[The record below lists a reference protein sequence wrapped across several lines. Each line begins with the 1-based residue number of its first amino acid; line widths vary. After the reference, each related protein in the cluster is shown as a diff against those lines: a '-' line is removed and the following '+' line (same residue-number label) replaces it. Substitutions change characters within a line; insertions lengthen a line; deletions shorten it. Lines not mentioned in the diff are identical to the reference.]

1 MMYPFMTLDDGTEV
15 VHSDVYI
22 ENDIEKVKVYFE
34 KPIEGDFESAYC
46 YLPEYKW
53 GKITGFTESDIS
65 RFREY
70 LGSVAHIIIELA
82 RQGGFENA
90 ASF

>member
-1 MMYPFMTLDDGTEV
+1 MAKQVLRKKNSGGGF
-15 VHSDVYI
+15 
-22 ENDIEKVKVYFE
+22 K
-34 KPIEGDFESAYC
+34 SAFC
-46 YLPEYKW
+46 YLPEYRW
-53 GKITGFTESDIS
+53 EEIIGFNESDIS

-70 LGSVAHIIIELA
+70 LGTVAHIIIELA

>member
-15 VHSDVYI
+15 VHSEAYV
-22 ENDIEKVKVYFE
+22 ENNMEKVKVYFE
-34 KPIEGDFESAYC
+34 KPVEGGFESAYC
-46 YLPEYKW
+46 YLPEYRW
-53 GKITGFTESDIS
+53 DQIIGFSEDEIAKM
-65 RFREY
+65 REY
-70 LGSVAHIIIELA
+70 LGSVAHIIIELS

>member
-15 VHSDVYI
+15 VHSEADV
-22 ENDIEKVKVYFE
+22 ENNMEKVKVYFE
-34 KPIEGDFESAYC
+34 KPVEGGFESAYC
-46 YLPEYKW
+46 YLPEYRW
-53 GKITGFTESDIS
+53 DQIIGFSEDEIAKM
-65 RFREY
+65 REY
-70 LGSVAHIIIELA
+70 LGSVAHIIIELS